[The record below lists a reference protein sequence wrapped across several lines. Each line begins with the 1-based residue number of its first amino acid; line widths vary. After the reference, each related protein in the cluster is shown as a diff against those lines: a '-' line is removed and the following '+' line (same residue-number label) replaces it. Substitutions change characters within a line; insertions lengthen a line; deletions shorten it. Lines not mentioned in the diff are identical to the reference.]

1 MIFSGAQSSA
11 FNGEHGTMAGSA
23 NEISVQNA
31 AAPVAGDQTLC
42 LINSMGL
49 DALTTENTEDVLTAA
64 MKTIAERLEADHGYI
79 VLKDDKGE
87 PVIIS
92 SVCRGEQSE
101 PQMKASNAVIDK
113 VTQSAVGIM
122 VEDAMQSPEFGTDPS
137 FQRFN
142 IHCVICVPIKTAD
155 SMAGVIYA
163 DSRNCKWENSHFEL
177 LDFIGRYI
185 GLALNNI
192 CLQRKLH
199 ENTRL
204 LATGT
209 AALKLSH
216 SVKNILQM
224 IGGAA
229 EIVDFGLRTNQIHRV
244 KRSWDILKP
253 NLERMRKYTLEM
265 LDYSKDRPLNLG
277 ACDFNR
283 VIQSAIES
291 LKSQLKQK
299 ASRLNI
305 RIDQKIPTIE
315 LDSER
320 THEMAL
326 NILLNAIDIVDEEGG
341 IVSVE
346 TRYLPKRQE
355 VLYAVT
361 DNGPGISEEM
371 KEKIFT
377 PFESKK
383 SKFGTGLGMP
393 IAKQVIDQ
401 HGGRIEIETE
411 VGRGTTFNVFLPA
424 KVVG

>member
-1 MIFSGAQSSA
+1 MT
-11 FNGEHGTMAGSA
+11 ESA
-23 NEISVQNA
+23 NKISVQNTT
-31 AAPVAGDQTLC
+31 APDTSDPTLC
-42 LINSMGL
+42 LIGSLGL
-49 DALTTENTEDVLTAA
+49 DALTSENTKDVLTKATGA
-64 MKTIAERLEADHGYI
+64 IVEHLGADHGYI

-87 PVIIS
+87 LANVASI
-92 SVCRGEQSE
+92 CRDKQGD
-101 PQMKASNAVIDK
+101 PQMTASNAVIDK
-113 VTQSAVGIM
+113 VTESAAGIM
-122 VEDAMQSPEFGTDPS
+122 IENAMKSPDFGTDPNL
-137 FQRFN
+137 QRFN
-142 IHCVICVPIKTAD
+142 IQCVICVPIKTTD
-155 SMAGVIYA
+155 STVGAIYT
-163 DSRNCKWENSHFEL
+163 DSSSCNWDNSHFGL
-177 LDFIGRYI
+177 LEFIGRYM
-185 GLALNNI
+185 GLAVNNI
-192 CLQRKLH
+192 RLQGKTS

-265 LDYSKDRPLNLG
+265 LDYSKDRPLKLDS
-277 ACDFNR
+277 CDLNR

-299 ASRLNI
+299 NSKLNI
-305 RIDQKIPTIE
+305 RIDQKIPTIQ

-320 THEMAL
+320 IHEMAL
-326 NILLNAIDIVDEEGG
+326 NIILNAIDIVDEQVG

-346 TRYLPKRQE
+346 TRYLPEQQE

-361 DNGPGISEEM
+361 DNGPGITEEM
-371 KEKIFT
+371 KVKIFT

-393 IAKQVIDQ
+393 IAKQVVDQ
-401 HGGRIEIETE
+401 HGGRIEIDTE
-411 VGRGTTFNVFLPA
+411 IGKGTTFNIYLPA
-424 KVVG
+424 KPVD

>member
-1 MIFSGAQSSA
+1 M
-11 FNGEHGTMAGSA
+11 TKSA

-31 AAPVAGDQTLC
+31 TAPDTSDQTLC
-42 LINSMGL
+42 LIDSMGL
-49 DALTTENTEDVLTAA
+49 DALTSKNTKDVLAAA

-79 VLKDDKGE
+79 VLKDAKSE
-87 PVIIS
+87 LVSIASI
-92 SVCRGEQSE
+92 CRDEQSE
-101 PQMKASNAVIDK
+101 PQMKANNAVIDK
-113 VTQSAVGIM
+113 VMESAVGII
-122 VEDAMQSPEFGTDPS
+122 VENAMQSPEFGTDPS

-155 SMAGVIYA
+155 STVGVIYA
-163 DSRNCKWENSHFEL
+163 DSRSCKWDNSHLEL
-177 LDFIGRYI
+177 LEFIGRYM

-192 CLQRKLH
+192 CLQRKLR

-204 LATGT
+204 VATGS
-209 AALKLSH
+209 AALNLSH

-224 IGGAA
+224 IGGAT
-229 EIVDFGLRTNQIHRV
+229 EIIDFGLRTNQIHRV

-265 LDYSKDRPLNLG
+265 LDYSKDRPLRLG

-299 ASRLNI
+299 TSKLNI
-305 RIDQKIPTIE
+305 RIDQKIPTIK
-315 LDSER
+315 LDGER
-320 THEMAL
+320 LHEMAL
-326 NILLNAIDIVDEEGG
+326 NIILNAIDIVDEQVG

-346 TRYLPKRQE
+346 TRYLPEQQE
-355 VLYAVT
+355 VLFAVT
-361 DNGPGISEEM
+361 DNGSGMTEEM

-401 HGGRIEIETE
+401 HAGRIEIDTKID
-411 VGRGTTFNVFLPA
+411 RGTTFNVFLPA
-424 KVVG
+424 KAIN

>member
-1 MIFSGAQSSA
+1 MITDGAQSPA
-11 FNGEHGTMAGSA
+11 FDGKYGTMTESA

-31 AAPVAGDQTLC
+31 TAPDTDDPTLC
-42 LINSMGL
+42 LIGSLGL
-49 DALTTENTEDVLTAA
+49 ETLTSENTKDVLTTATSA
-64 MKTIAERLEADHGYI
+64 IVERLGADHGYI

-87 PVIIS
+87 LV
-92 SVCRGEQSE
+92 SVASICHDEQGD
-101 PQMKASNAVIDK
+101 PQMTASNAVIDK
-113 VTQSAVGIM
+113 VMESAVGIII
-122 VEDAMQSPEFGTDPS
+122 ENAMQSPDFGADPNL
-137 FQRFN
+137 QRFN
-142 IHCVICVPIKTAD
+142 IQCVICVPIKTAD
-155 SMAGVIYA
+155 STVGVIYA
-163 DSRNCKWENSHFEL
+163 DSSSCKWDSSHLGL
-177 LDFIGRYI
+177 LEFIGRYM

-192 CLQRKLH
+192 CQQQKLR

-204 LATGT
+204 VATGT

-265 LDYSKDRPLNLG
+265 LDYSKDRPLKLDP
-277 ACDFNR
+277 CDLNR

-299 ASRLNI
+299 NSKLNI

-315 LDSER
+315 LDGER
-320 THEMAL
+320 IHEMAL
-326 NILLNAIDIVDEEGG
+326 NIILNAIDIVDEQVG

-346 TRYLPKRQE
+346 TRYLPEQQE

-361 DNGPGISEEM
+361 DNGPGITDEM
-371 KEKIFT
+371 KVKIFT

-393 IAKQVIDQ
+393 IAKQVVDQ
-401 HGGRIEIETE
+401 HGGRIEINTE
-411 VGRGTTFNVFLPA
+411 IDKGTTFNIYLPA
-424 KVVG
+424 KPVG

>member
-1 MIFSGAQSSA
+1 MT
-11 FNGEHGTMAGSA
+11 ESA

-31 AAPVAGDQTLC
+31 TAPDTSDQTLC
-42 LINSMGL
+42 LIDSMGL
-49 DALTTENTEDVLTAA
+49 DALTSENTEVVLTAA
-64 MKTIAERLEADHGYI
+64 MKITAERLEADHGYI

-87 PVIIS
+87 LVSIASI
-92 SVCRGEQSE
+92 CRDEQSE

-113 VTQSAVGIM
+113 VMESAVGII
-122 VEDAMQSPEFGTDPS
+122 VENAMQSPEFGTDPS

-155 SMAGVIYA
+155 STVGVIYA
-163 DSRNCKWENSHFEL
+163 DSRSCKWDNSHLEL
-177 LDFIGRYI
+177 LEFIGRYM

-192 CLQRKLH
+192 CLQRKLR

-204 LATGT
+204 AATGT
-209 AALKLSH
+209 AALQLSH

-265 LDYSKDRPLNLG
+265 LDYSKDRPLKLG

-299 ASRLNI
+299 TSRLNI
-305 RIDQKIPTIE
+305 RIDQKIPTIK
-315 LDSER
+315 LDGER
-320 THEMAL
+320 LHEMAL
-326 NILLNAIDIVDEEGG
+326 NIVLNAIDIVDEQVG

-346 TRYLPKRQE
+346 TRYLPEQQE
-355 VLYAVT
+355 VLFAVT
-361 DNGPGISEEM
+361 DNGPGMTEEM

-401 HGGRIEIETE
+401 HAGRIEIDTE
-411 VGRGTTFNVFLPA
+411 IGKGTTFNIYLPA
-424 KVVG
+424 KVIG

>member
-1 MIFSGAQSSA
+1 MT
-11 FNGEHGTMAGSA
+11 ESA

-31 AAPVAGDQTLC
+31 TATDTSDPTLC
-42 LINSMGL
+42 LIGSLGL
-49 DALTTENTEDVLTAA
+49 DTLTSENTEDVLTTATSA
-64 MKTIAERLEADHGYI
+64 IVEHLGADHGYI

-87 PVIIS
+87 LV
-92 SVCRGEQSE
+92 SVASICRDEQGD
-101 PQMKASNAVIDK
+101 PQMTASNAVIDK
-113 VTQSAVGIM
+113 VMGSAVGIII
-122 VEDAMQSPEFGTDPS
+122 ENAMKSPDFGADPNL
-137 FQRFN
+137 QRFN
-142 IHCVICVPIKTAD
+142 IQCVICVPIKTAD
-155 SMAGVIYA
+155 STVGVIYA
-163 DSRNCKWENSHFEL
+163 DSSSCNWDNSHFEL
-177 LDFIGRYI
+177 LEFIGRYM

-192 CLQRKLH
+192 GQQQKQQ
-199 ENTRL
+199 ENARL

-265 LDYSKDRPLNLG
+265 LDYSKDRPLKLG
-277 ACDFNR
+277 ACDLNR

-299 ASRLNI
+299 NSKLNI
-305 RIDQKIPTIE
+305 RIDQKIPAIE
-315 LDSER
+315 LDGER
-320 THEMAL
+320 IHEMAL
-326 NILLNAIDIVDEEGG
+326 NIILNAIDIVDEKVG

-346 TRYLPKRQE
+346 TRYLPEQQE

-361 DNGPGISEEM
+361 DNGPGITEDM
-371 KEKIFT
+371 KVKIFT

-393 IAKQVIDQ
+393 IAKQVVDQ
-401 HGGRIEIETE
+401 HGGRIEIDTE
-411 VGRGTTFNVFLPA
+411 IDKGTTFNIYLPA
-424 KVVG
+424 KPIG

>member
-1 MIFSGAQSSA
+1 MT
-11 FNGEHGTMAGSA
+11 ESA
-23 NEISVQNA
+23 NEISMQNA
-31 AAPVAGDQTLC
+31 AAPEAGDQTLC
-42 LINSMGL
+42 LINGMGL
-49 DALTTENTEDVLTAA
+49 DALTSENTEDVLTAA
-64 MKTIAERLEADHGYI
+64 MKTIAERLEADHGCI

-87 PVIIS
+87 PVGTVSI
-92 SVCRGEQSE
+92 CCDEQSE

-113 VTQSAVGIM
+113 VMESAVGII
-122 VEDAMQSPEFGTDPS
+122 VENAMQSPEFGTEPH

-142 IHCVICVPIKTAD
+142 INSVICVPIKTAD
-155 SMAGVIYA
+155 SMVGVIYA
-163 DSRNCKWENSHFEL
+163 DSRSGKWDNSHLEL
-177 LDFIGRYI
+177 LEFIGRYI
-185 GLALNNI
+185 GVALNNI
-192 CLQRKLH
+192 CLQKKMR

-265 LDYSKDRPLNLG
+265 LDYSKDRPIKPG

-299 ASRLNI
+299 ASKLNI

-320 THEMAL
+320 LHEMAL
-326 NILLNAIDIVDEEGG
+326 NIILNAIDIVDEQVG
-341 IVSVE
+341 IVSIE
-346 TRYLPKRQE
+346 TRYRPKQQE
-355 VLYAVT
+355 ILFAVT

-401 HGGRIEIETE
+401 HSGRIEIDTE
-411 VGRGTTFNVFLPA
+411 IGRGTTFNVYLPA
-424 KVVG
+424 KTVG

>member
-1 MIFSGAQSSA
+1 MT
-11 FNGEHGTMAGSA
+11 ESA

-31 AAPVAGDQTLC
+31 TAPDTSDPTLC
-42 LINSMGL
+42 LIGSLGFET
-49 DALTTENTEDVLTAA
+49 LTSENTKDVLTTAINA
-64 MKTIAERLEADHGYI
+64 IVERLGADHGYI
-79 VLKDDKGE
+79 VLKDDNGE
-87 PVIIS
+87 LV
-92 SVCRGEQSE
+92 SVASICRNEQGD
-101 PQMKASNAVIDK
+101 PQMTASNAVIDK
-113 VTQSAVGIM
+113 VMESAVGIII
-122 VEDAMQSPEFGTDPS
+122 ENAMQSPDFGADPNL
-137 FQRFN
+137 QRFN
-142 IHCVICVPIKTAD
+142 IQCVICVPIKTAD
-155 SMAGVIYA
+155 STVGVIYV
-163 DSRNCKWENSHFEL
+163 DSSSCNWDNSHLGL
-177 LDFIGRYI
+177 LEFIGRYM

-192 CLQRKLH
+192 CQQQKVC

-265 LDYSKDRPLNLG
+265 LDYSKDRPLKLE
-277 ACDFNR
+277 ACDLNR

-299 ASRLNI
+299 NSKLNI

-320 THEMAL
+320 IHEMAL
-326 NILLNAIDIVDEEGG
+326 NIILNAIDIVDEQVG

-346 TRYLPKRQE
+346 TRYLPEQQE

-361 DNGPGISEEM
+361 DNGPGMMEEM
-371 KEKIFT
+371 KVKIFT

-393 IAKQVIDQ
+393 IAKQVVDQ
-401 HGGRIEIETE
+401 HGGRIEIDTE
-411 VGRGTTFNVFLPA
+411 IDKGTTFNIYLPA
-424 KVVG
+424 KPVG

>member
-1 MIFSGAQSSA
+1 
-11 FNGEHGTMAGSA
+11 MAKSTD
-23 NEISVQNA
+23 EISVENA
-31 AAPVAGDQTLC
+31 
-42 LINSMGL
+42 
-49 DALTTENTEDVLTAA
+49 TAA
-64 MKTIAERLEADHGYI
+64 SKDDSTVGLLNGIGMGELTEEKAESVLNEAISVITEHLGAERGY
-79 VLKDDKGE
+79 LMLNDDNAQLANIASIYRDG
-87 PVIIS
+87 
-92 SVCRGEQSE
+92 QSE
-101 PQMKASNAVIDK
+101 ALMTASSAVIDK
-113 VTQSAVGIM
+113 VMETAGGII
-122 VEDAMQSPEFGTDPS
+122 VAGAMQSEQFPGDPN

-142 IHCVICVPIKTAD
+142 IHCAICAAIKTTD
-155 SMAGVIYA
+155 STLGVIYF
-163 DSRNCKWENSHFEL
+163 DSNSDCKWDNRHLEL
-177 LDFIGRYI
+177 LEFIGLHI
-185 GLALNNI
+185 GLAVSNI
-192 CLQRKLH
+192 NLGKKIRDNK
-199 ENTRL
+199 RL
-204 LATGT
+204 IATGT
-209 AALKLSH
+209 AALTLSH

-265 LDYSKDRPLNLG
+265 LDYSKERPLKLG

-283 VIQSAIES
+283 VIQGAIES

-299 ASRLNI
+299 NSKLNI
-305 RIDQKIPTIE
+305 RIDQKMPTVE

-320 THEMAL
+320 IHEMAL
-326 NILLNAIDIVDEEGG
+326 NLILNAIDIVDESGG

-346 TRYLPKRQE
+346 TRYMAEQE
-355 VLYAVT
+355 AVLLSVT
-361 DNGPGISEEM
+361 DNGPGMAEDM

-411 VGRGTTFNVFLPA
+411 VGKGTMFNVFLPA
-424 KVVG
+424 KIVSPESPVLSPSDHPTV

>member
-1 MIFSGAQSSA
+1 M
-11 FNGEHGTMAGSA
+11 TKSA
-23 NEISVQNA
+23 NEISMQNA
-31 AAPVAGDQTLC
+31 TAPDTSDQTLC
-42 LINSMGL
+42 LIDSMGL
-49 DALTTENTEDVLTAA
+49 DALTGENTEDVLTTAIN
-64 MKTIAERLEADHGYI
+64 TIAECLGADHACI
-79 VLKDDKGE
+79 VLKDDKNE
-87 PVIIS
+87 LVSIASICPD
-92 SVCRGEQSE
+92 EQSE

-113 VTQSAVGIM
+113 VMESAVGII
-122 VEDAMQSPEFGTDPS
+122 VENAMQSPEFGTDPS

-155 SMAGVIYA
+155 SMVGVIYA
-163 DSRNCKWENSHFEL
+163 DSRSCKWDNSHLEL
-177 LDFIGRYI
+177 LEFIGRYMA
-185 GLALNNI
+185 LALNNI
-192 CLQRKLH
+192 CLQRKLC

-209 AALKLSH
+209 AALQLSH

-229 EIVDFGLRTNQIHRV
+229 EIIDFGLRTNQIHRV

-291 LKSQLKQK
+291 LKAQLKK
-299 ASRLNI
+299 EPRLNI

-326 NILLNAIDIVDEEGG
+326 NILLNAIDIVDEQVG
-341 IVSVE
+341 IVSIE
-346 TRYLPKRQE
+346 TKYLPEQEE
-355 VLYAVT
+355 VLFAVT
-361 DNGPGISEEM
+361 DNGPGMTEEM

-401 HGGRIEIETE
+401 HAGRIEIDTE
-411 VGRGTTFNVFLPA
+411 IGRGTTFNVFLPA
-424 KVVG
+424 KVVD